1 MPSARDIGSVV
12 YVRYRDHV
20 LFRNSDPETQ
30 EPIVQEVVGW
40 LQAENDEYI
49 RLVMARYLEP
59 KADGSPVVKAT
70 GLVILK
76 KMILEMRRIA

>member
-1 MPSARDIGSVV
+1 MSLTLGSLV
-12 YVRYRDHV
+12 YVRYQDHV

-40 LQAENDEYI
+40 LQAENDEYL
-49 RLVMARYLEP
+49 RLVMARYPEP
-59 KADGSPVVKAT
+59 NAGGNAQVKAT

-76 KMILEMRRIA
+76 KAIVEMRKVA